1 MRSTKVIMLGTGTPN
16 CLPGRH
22 QQCTAVLS
30 GEQSYL
36 IDCGGGTIQRI
47 AQAEAMGHAE
57 LADHKL
63 TRLFLTHLHPDHVVG
78 IPDLIIAPWVKTR
91 TDPLHIYGPPGTKM
105 LVRHIMEAFQ
115 IGIGEHKDG
124 LAPLNHPLT
133 VEVLEYEAGV
143 IYEDANVSVE
153 AFRVSHG
160 GLDAFAFKF
169 VAPDKTIVH
178 SGDTCA
184 VPLMAQK
191 AKDAT
196 ILIHEVYCK
205 ASLERR
211 DPAWQAYHRAA
222 HTSTVEL
229 AEIANAARPGLLVLN
244 HQMTWGLN
252 TDEELVAEI
261 RDRYNGR
268 VAFAHDLDVFE

>member
-1 MRSTKVIMLGTGTPN
+1 MASTKLIMLGTGTPN

-22 QQCTAVLS
+22 QQAAAVLS
-30 GEQSYL
+30 GGQSYL

-47 AQAEAMGHAE
+47 AQAEALGYTE
-57 LADHKL
+57 LADHRL

-91 TDPLHIYGPPGTKM
+91 TAPLQIYGPVGTRM
-105 LVRHIMEAFQ
+105 MVSHILEAFAA
-115 IGIGEHKDG
+115 GIGEHKNG

-133 VEVLEYEAGV
+133 VDVFEYEAGP
-143 IYEDANVSVE
+143 IYSDANLSVE

-160 GLDAFAFKF
+160 GLDAFGLKF
-169 VAPDKTIVH
+169 VSADKTIVH

-184 VPLMAQK
+184 VPIMAEK
-191 AKDAT
+191 AAGAD
-196 ILIHEVYCK
+196 ILIHEVYCR
-205 ASLERR
+205 ASLAQR

-229 AEIANAARPGLLVLN
+229 AAIANQARPGLLVLN
-244 HQMTWGLN
+244 HQMTWGRN
-252 TDEELVAEI
+252 TNEELIAEI
-261 RDRYNGR
+261 RERYNGR
-268 VAFAHDLDVFE
+268 IAFANDLDVFE